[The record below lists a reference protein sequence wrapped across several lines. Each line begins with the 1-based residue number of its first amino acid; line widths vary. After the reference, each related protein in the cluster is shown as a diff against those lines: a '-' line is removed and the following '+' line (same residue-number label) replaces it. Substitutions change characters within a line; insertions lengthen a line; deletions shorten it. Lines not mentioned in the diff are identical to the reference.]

1 MTTVESIRDEAPGLT
16 NEQLRELLEMANDM
30 ASSQEVKQNHP
41 TTRLPTR
48 NCK

>member
-1 MTTVESIRDEAPGLT
+1 MTTLEAIRDEVPELT
-16 NEQLRELLEMANDM
+16 NEQLRELLKIANDM
-30 ASSQEVKQNHP
+30 ASSQEVKEYHP